1 MPVAGATDDKF
12 EKPFAMIAE
21 IEAGQE
27 AMRSGQGKMKIRME
41 QEKEEIRNLI
51 RSEKEGMEAHVDCQV
66 EVIKLEDHV
75 NRYIEEVEDIKG
87 FKKEIEEFQG
97 RISDMEKKVRG
108 QTEKFPHQFINH
120 KS

>member
-1 MPVAGATDDKF
+1 MPVAGAMDDKF

-27 AMRSGQGKMKIRME
+27 VMRSGQGKMKIRME

-75 NRYIEEVEDIKG
+75 NRYIEKVEDIKG
-87 FKKEIEEFQG
+87 FKEEIEEFQG